1 MKNEFLST
9 YVANNLRACQLN
21 ATLHIRRN
29 GPYLPK
35 APPDLL
41 AGRSTLLGAVRHG
54 GFILGMM
61 I

>member
-9 YVANNLRACQLN
+9 YVANNLRACQLKQ
-21 ATLHIRRN
+21 LSILEEMDV
-29 GPYLPK
+29 LPK

-41 AGRSTLLGAVRHG
+41 AGRRYIIGSVRHG